1 MNEYFEK
8 VTPVLLG
15 GDMNAYTMAA
25 SFAEA
30 GGFISVCF
38 ARDKLAMCSLSSFI
52 ELHVVPEL
60 DDVNVAVP
68 ELIRF
73 AEMRKGEKLFLIP
86 CADWYVEMLEYA
98 RDTLDGYYYFHIPS
112 FEIWRTTSD
121 KATFTAI
128 MDKYGIP
135 HPKTE
140 IFDSE
145 LKSLEERGCKMKPPF
160 VLKPSDSTEYWR
172 NKFDGMRKVYFPDS
186 LDEAR
191 RICKKIYAS
200 GYTGKLLL
208 QEYVGNKRNGTRAD
222 ASVLTVFMNSRGV
235 AVRAVL
241 GDILLEE
248 LGRTSRGNY
257 SAIVTREL
265 DSISHR
271 LIAMLEGI
279 GYTGI
284 ANFDILRDND
294 KSLCLELNPR
304 QGRSFDYMRASG
316 VNLAN
321 LLLAELF
328 SENTTKDF
336 RYPSGV
342 WRSVS
347 RKTVIKHSD
356 NRGLLK
362 RALYLE
368 KRGRC
373 KTPYDFV
380 GDKNIKRR
388 LYVMAH
394 LFRERRRYK
403 LFSKTITAN
412 EL

>member
-1 MNEYFEK
+1 MNKYIEK

-30 GGFISVCF
+30 GGFVSACF

-68 ELIRF
+68 ELVRF
-73 AEMRKGEKLFLIP
+73 AENHRGERLFLIP

-98 RDTLDGYYYFHIPS
+98 RDALENYYYFHIPS
-112 FEIWRTTSD
+112 FEIWRISSD

-135 HPKTE
+135 YPKTE

-145 LKSLEERGCKMKPPF
+145 LKNLEERGCKMMPPF

-172 NKFDGMRKVYFPDS
+172 NKFDGMKKVYFPDS
-186 LDEAR
+186 LDEVR
-191 RICKKIYAS
+191 RTSKKIYES
-200 GYTGKLLL
+200 GYSGKLVL
-208 QEYVGNKRNGTRAD
+208 QEFVGNKNNGRQAD
-222 ASVLTVFMNSRGV
+222 ASVLTVFMNSAGK

-241 GDILLEE
+241 GDVLLEE

-265 DSISHR
+265 DALSHK
-271 LIAMLEGI
+271 LICMLEGI
-279 GYTGI
+279 GYTGV
-284 ANFDILRDND
+284 ANFDILRDGE

-321 LLLAELF
+321 LLLSELF
-328 SENTTKDF
+328 SENTVKDF
-336 RYPSGV
+336 RYSSGV

-380 GDKNIKRR
+380 GDKNIKQR

>member
-1 MNEYFEK
+1 MIDNYKK

-15 GDMNAYTMAA
+15 GDLNAYTMAA
-25 SFAEA
+25 SFADA
-30 GGFISVCF
+30 CGVVSVCF
-38 ARDKLAMCSLSSFI
+38 ARDRLAVCNLSSFI
-52 ELHVVPEL
+52 ELIAVPDL

-68 ELIRF
+68 ILIRF
-73 AEMRKGEKLFLIP
+73 AEERCGEELILIP

-98 RDTLDGYYYFHIPS
+98 RDKLDKYYYFHIPK

-121 KATFTAI
+121 KATFISI

-140 IFDSE
+140 IFDKEMRE
-145 LKSLEERGCKMKPPF
+145 LEQKGCRMTPPF

-172 NKFDGMRKVYFPDS
+172 HKFEGMKKVYFPES

-191 RICKKIYAS
+191 RIGEKIYSS
-200 GYTGKLLL
+200 GYMGKILL
-208 QEYVGNKRNGTRAD
+208 QEYIGAENSEHRAD
-222 ASVLTVFMNSRGV
+222 ASVLTVFMNSSAK

-248 LGRTSRGNY
+248 LGTTSRGNY
-257 SAIVTREL
+257 SAIVTREI
-265 DSISHR
+265 DSLSHK
-271 LIAMLEGI
+271 LIRMLEGI

-284 ANFDILRDND
+284 ANFDILRANG
-294 KSLCLELNPR
+294 KSYCLELNPR
-304 QGRSFDYMRASG
+304 QGRSFDYMRSAG
-316 VNLAN
+316 INLAK
-321 LLLAELF
+321 LIL
-328 SENTTKDF
+328 SEFRGEAVKPDF
-336 RYPSGV
+336 EYSNGL

-347 RKTVIKHSD
+347 KKTVVKHSAD
-356 NRGLLK
+356 KGLLR
-362 RALYLE
+362 RAINLE

-380 GDKNIKRR
+380 SDGSIKRK

-394 LFRERRRYK
+394 LFREERRYRTYAGGK
-403 LFSKTITAN
+403 
-412 EL
+412 